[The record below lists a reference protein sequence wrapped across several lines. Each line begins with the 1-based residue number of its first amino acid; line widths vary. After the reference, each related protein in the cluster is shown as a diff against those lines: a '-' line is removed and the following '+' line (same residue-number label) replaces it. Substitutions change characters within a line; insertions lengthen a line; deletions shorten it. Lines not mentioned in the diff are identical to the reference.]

1 MTAVY
6 ITIDTEYAAGLAHLG
21 RAENFARSIACE
33 TPSGPAGLFY
43 KMRLMERHGLKGV
56 FFVDPMPALLWGRA
70 AIADVVG
77 PIVEAGHDV
86 QLHCHTEWLERA
98 GAANPFGKIG
108 TNIADF
114 AFDDQCAI
122 LGWARDM
129 LVSAGAPP
137 PVAFRAGNYGAN
149 DDTLRALA
157 AIGLRYDSSHTP
169 GIAGGASRIS
179 LTRRDRSPVLHC
191 GVIEVP
197 TGCIRGFGGRL
208 RHAQVTAITA
218 REMLAAVRHARD
230 NGASSFTLV
239 SHSFE
244 LLCRER
250 MRVNAIVRRRF
261 EALCEGIAAMPGVA
275 SATYAACPPE
285 PSGAAGTPG
294 PVLPASELRIALRM
308 AEQFVSNRLYGAR

>member
-21 RAENFARSIACE
+21 RAENYARSIACE

-149 DDTLRALA
+149 DDTLRAPPSSVPVSESSICA
-157 AIGLRYDSSHTP
+157 VMCGTPAIRCTLPILIP
-169 GIAGGASRIS
+169 GAPDMRLGRRSAPSG
-179 LTRRDRSPVLHC
+179 TR
-191 GVIEVP
+191 
-197 TGCIRGFGGRL
+197 
-208 RHAQVTAITA
+208 A
-218 REMLAAVRHARD
+218 M
-230 NGASSFTLV
+230 
-239 SHSFE
+239 
-244 LLCRER
+244 
-250 MRVNAIVRRRF
+250 RRRPS
-261 EALCEGIAAMPGVA
+261 L
-275 SATYAACPPE
+275 SPPL
-285 PSGAAGTPG
+285 S
-294 PVLPASELRIALRM
+294 S
-308 AEQFVSNRLYGAR
+308 